1 MKAIVANR
9 LIDGEVV
16 YWNAGAW
23 KARFGEAELFDA
35 DEAAEEA
42 VAKANVPTSVVDCY
56 LIDVEPEGGT
66 FTADGQYFIVN
77 LQDNNA
83 YIVFDVTLRKYV
95 RMEGYGYKEMTMAAT
110 ISISSNRRTSSPARR
125 DSTT

>member
-56 LIDVEPEGGT
+56 LIDVEPEGDGFAPT
-66 FTADGQYFIVN
+66 AFRERIKALGPQNHPQHGKQADGGHDIDILKQAHGIARSAGRHN
-77 LQDNNA
+77 L
-83 YIVFDVTLRKYV
+83 IKLK
-95 RMEGYGYKEMTMAAT
+95 K
-110 ISISSNRRTSSPARR
+110 
-125 DSTT
+125 